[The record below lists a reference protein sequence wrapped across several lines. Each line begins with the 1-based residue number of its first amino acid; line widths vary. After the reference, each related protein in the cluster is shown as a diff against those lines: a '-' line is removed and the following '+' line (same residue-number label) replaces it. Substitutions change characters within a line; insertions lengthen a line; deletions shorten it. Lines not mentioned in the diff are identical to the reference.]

1 MVRSATVVQ
10 DTPLNEPSW
19 FENISI
25 PGYTSPGR
33 EGLNVFF
40 NHVGAHFFETF
51 GIPVLAGRDFEP
63 RDDETAPPVIAI
75 NEAMARRYF
84 GAVNPIGRPTSAGT
98 IVAVVKD
105 TKYDNLRARVR
116 DVVYSPFLQ
125 SQASWND
132 AHILAI
138 RTAGDP
144 LQLVPFVRRIV
155 RETDPNLSISVNT
168 MAELVDDSL
177 RQERLFAGF
186 TSLLG
191 LLALLLVCIG
201 LYGVVGYAVARRVN
215 EIGIRMALGAQPAN
229 VLWRMMRE
237 SLWLVGTGMVI
248 GLPMAFAGAHWIASL
263 LFGLNPVDPTS
274 LAIPLLI
281 LLVCASLAV
290 YLPARFASRVDP
302 MIALRYE

>member
-1 MVRSATVVQ
+1 
-10 DTPLNEPSW
+10 
-19 FENISI
+19 
-25 PGYTSPGR
+25 
-33 EGLNVFF
+33 
-40 NHVGAHFFETF
+40 
-51 GIPVLAGRDFEP
+51 
-63 RDDETAPPVIAI
+63 
-75 NEAMARRYF
+75 
-84 GAVNPIGRPTSAGT
+84 
-98 IVAVVKD
+98 
-105 TKYDNLRARVR
+105 LR
-116 DVVYSPFLQ
+116 
-125 SQASWND
+125 
-132 AHILAI
+132 

-274 LAIPLLI
+274 LAISLLI